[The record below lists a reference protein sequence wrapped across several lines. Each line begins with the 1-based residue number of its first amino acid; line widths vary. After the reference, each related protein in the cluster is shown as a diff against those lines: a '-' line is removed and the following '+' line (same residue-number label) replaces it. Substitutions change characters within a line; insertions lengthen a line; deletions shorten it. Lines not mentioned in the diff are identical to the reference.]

1 MIHLA
6 ALEKAFAHSSRT
18 KGCWDYI
25 EKRFEKLPTIA
36 DMVADGYIHVS
47 KRHGHAAANRWLA
60 RNVDDLVDKGMDPGR
75 FYRKFPT
82 IAEDLESG
90 FRALVRRGNTTI
102 EGIRAGC
109 EWLASVEARLS
120 IGAFNCS
127 HDDDALVN
135 VAEAQARAIEDERS
149 KLIGTI
155 SEHNRRQRLGL
166 LPPPVK
172 LPPLRGKTLSQQSRE
187 MARIIADS
195 RNPLTPPPGGIP
207 LMAVFKWQRAP
218 LMSLAVANELALI
231 RARNRARLHAITP
244 PPVKSPAATQLARLS
259 CSLWWRRKLRRLAG
273 RRLEQ
278 VQREAHRVHAQ
289 AGIYCSDMTIERRR
303 AQKVRN
309 RALLETLEAI
319 NQDGQAYT
327 LAELAELGL
336 ANPDHRRA
344 ELMLRIRDT
353 EVEAR
358 RLGHVGMF
366 YTVTTPSRFHPAIR
380 VGKRKARRNPKYDGS
395 TPREAQ
401 QHLQQLWAKVRA
413 KLHRDEIGIYGLRV
427 AEPNH
432 DGTPHWHLLVWMKPE
447 HEETVTRTLQ
457 EYAEAESPEEL
468 FDRRGHKNEA
478 RFQAKRID
486 NSNGRSAAGYVAKYI
501 SKNINGQQFARDGV
515 ENDDKDPYD
524 RSLTEIAPRIEAW
537 AACWGI
543 RQFQFVGLPSVTVWR
558 EVRRLNEK
566 QQEHLDNWEAATRP
580 VPTAA
585 ERFHAIRKAA
595 NAGQWDLFVR
605 LMGGP
610 NLPRKQR
617 PIRPWTVQRMDTS
630 RAEFSHATGEVAEGI
645 DALGRYGEPLKVTWG
660 LVVTDARGREAEY
673 LTRVYR
679 WEVRSKSR
687 SPAAGSQGRD
697 EVGAPWTC
705 VTNCTEGP
713 RPDGQSITH
722 RVDTTPR
729 QPSDEEL
736 AAQMERFQAWRSSEA
751 VRAEMEDADYE
762 ARAARA
768 AARRLIQHD
777 PTARQVL
784 AERGMYIDPPPMSRK
799 SISRPNSV
807 EPTQET

>member
-1 MIHLA
+1 MIQA
-6 ALEKAFAHSSRT
+6 STGSDMSALEKAFEHSSGTRD
-18 KGCWDYI
+18 CRQFLAEHW
-25 EKRFEKLPTIA
+25 ERLPSIA
-36 DMVADGYIHVS
+36 EQLAEGYVYVS
-47 KRHGHAAANRWLA
+47 KRHGHAAANRWLR
-60 RNVDDLVDKGMDPGR
+60 RNAAGLVDPGR
-75 FYRKFPT
+75 IYRKFPS

-149 KLIGTI
+149 KLIGSI

-244 PPVKSPAATQLARLS
+244 PPVKSPAATQLARLG

-358 RLGHVGMF
+358 RTGHTGMF
-366 YTVTTPSRFHPAIR
+366 YTVTTPSRFHPVTR
-380 VGKRKARRNPKYDGS
+380 VGKRKVRRNPKYDGA
-395 TPREAQ
+395 TPRDAQ

-427 AEPNH
+427 VEPHH

-468 FDRRGHKNEA
+468 FDRWGNKTNA
-478 RFQAKRID
+478 RFKAVKID
-486 NSNGRSAAGYVAKYI
+486 PTRGTAAGYVAKYI

-515 ENDDKDPYD
+515 ENDDKDRYD
-524 RSLTEIAPRIEAW
+524 NSLTDSAPRIEAW

-580 VPTAA
+580 APTAA
-585 ERFHAIRKAA
+585 ERYHAIRKAA

-617 PIRPWTVQRMDTS
+617 PIRPWTVQRMDTG
-630 RAEFSHATGEVAEGI
+630 RAEFSHATGEVAEDI

-679 WEVRSKSR
+679 WEVRSKNR
-687 SPAAGSQGRD
+687 SQAAGSQGRD

-729 QPSDEEL
+729 KPSDEEL
-736 AAQMERFQAWRSSEA
+736 AAQLERFNEWRSSEE
-751 VRAEMEDADYE
+751 VRAEVEDAELE
-762 ARAARA
+762 AQLARQAAH
-768 AARRLIQHD
+768 RLIQHD

-784 AERGMYIDPPPMSRK
+784 AERGFYIEPPH
-799 SISRPNSV
+799 I
-807 EPTQET
+807 EPEEYFPPELC